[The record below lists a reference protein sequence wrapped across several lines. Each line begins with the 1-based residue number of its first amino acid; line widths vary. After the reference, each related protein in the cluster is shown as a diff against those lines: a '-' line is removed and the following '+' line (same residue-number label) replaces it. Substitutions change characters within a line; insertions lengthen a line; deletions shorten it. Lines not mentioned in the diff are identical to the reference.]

1 MTMRVLKV
9 GIISREDYIARTKA
23 IAKGEY
29 RPKKDEPKVWFE
41 SVKSMAEVLSNENQ
55 QLLRLILERK
65 PQSLTDLEAL
75 SGRNKSN
82 LSRTLKTLERYGIV
96 DLQKENQKLVPKV
109 NATDFKVEFGIHY
122 GHFDKGGGL
131 ARVLA

>member
-9 GIISREDYIARTKA
+9 GIISRENYIARTKA

-41 SVKSMAEVLSNENQ
+41 SVKSMAEVLSSENQ

-96 DLQKENQKLVPKV
+96 KLKKENQKLIPKV
-109 NATDFKVEFGIHY
+109 NAANFKVEFGVDY
-122 GHFDKGGGL
+122 GHFEQGHR
-131 ARVLA
+131 AERAVA

>member
-1 MTMRVLKV
+1 MTMQVLKV
-9 GIISREDYIARTKA
+9 GIISREDYIMRTKA

-41 SVKSMAEVLSNENQ
+41 SLKSMAEVLSNENQ
-55 QLLRLILERK
+55 ELLRLILEKK
-65 PQSLTDLEAL
+65 PKSLTDLEVL

-96 DLQKENQKLVPKV
+96 ELERDNRKLIPKV
-109 NATDFKVEFGIHY
+109 HAINFSVEFGLTHRY
-122 GHFDKGGGL
+122 FDKSRDRL
-131 ARVLA
+131 ACA

>member
-1 MTMRVLKV
+1 MTTHVLKV

-29 RPKKDEPKVWFE
+29 RPKRDEPKVWFE
-41 SVKSMAEVLSNENQ
+41 SVKSMAEVLSSENQ

-65 PQSLTDLEAL
+65 PQSLTDLETL

-96 DLQKENQKLVPKV
+96 KLEKENRKLIPKV
-109 NATDFKVEFGIHY
+109 NAANFKVEFGIDY
-122 GHFDKGGGL
+122 CHFEKRRQTEV
-131 ARVLA
+131 AVA